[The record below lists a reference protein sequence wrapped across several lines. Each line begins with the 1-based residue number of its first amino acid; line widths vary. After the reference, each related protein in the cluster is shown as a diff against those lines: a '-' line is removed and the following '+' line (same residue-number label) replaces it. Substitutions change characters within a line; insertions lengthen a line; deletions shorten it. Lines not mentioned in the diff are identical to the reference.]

1 MAKHKAFC
9 IQSGIPFRFTISLWR
24 DWDAYKKNL
33 DAILKHPHYWA
44 FWIYINTERAQNNM
58 NLLTENDVAQLFDL
72 NEGLEPTQQDLDFYF
87 ETLDGG
93 NVHPT
98 PH

>member
-1 MAKHKAFC
+1 
-9 IQSGIPFRFTISLWR
+9 
-24 DWDAYKKNL
+24 
-33 DAILKHPHYWA
+33 
-44 FWIYINTERAQNNM
+44 M